1 MSTWCLVSFSITE
14 IGNGKR
20 TIRISHVQTRKTNG
34 SPCNASSA
42 SPSVLCCKIVPRD
55 RTAAIERE
63 NESGDFALHQSTIYR
78 IAISIGLLTL
88 STSVLAQTAGDR
100 VDIERA
106 ALDYLEGF
114 YEGSTDKIRR
124 SVHPDAHKFG
134 FYIKDGKYESE
145 PMSFEEMLAYAN
157 GVKESGN
164 YPDENAPKHV
174 DILDVLDQTAVVK
187 VYAWWGSDYMTLARY
202 DGKWM
207 IVQVLWQT
215 LPES

>member
-1 MSTWCLVSFSITE
+1 VAT
-14 IGNGKR
+14 
-20 TIRISHVQTRKTNG
+20 
-34 SPCNASSA
+34 
-42 SPSVLCCKIVPRD
+42 SVLCCEVFPRD
-55 RTAAIERE
+55 QTTAIERE
-63 NESGDFALHQSTIYR
+63 NESGDSALNQSIMNR
-78 IAISIGLLTL
+78 IAIPIGLLTL
-88 STSVLAQTAGDR
+88 STSVLAQTAADR
-100 VDIERA
+100 VDVERA

-124 SVHPDAHKFG
+124 SVHPDVHKFG
-134 FYIKDGKYESE
+134 FYIEDGNYESE
-145 PMSFEEMLAYAN
+145 PMSFEEMLVYAN

-164 YPDENAPKHV
+164 FPDKNTPKRV

-187 VYAWWGSDYMTLARY
+187 VHAWWGSDYMTLARY